1 MAAMKPRT
9 GDGPMEVTK
18 EARSLVMRIP
28 LEGGGRLVVE
38 MNAEE
43 ANNLSA
49 ALHAAVSLVKKQSAF
64 LPFLVSLCAMPYA
77 QLSSISSRVEDIV
90 SADAI
95 AVGFVKSEED
105 GYELVGAID
114 AIASVEKFFDVDLID
129 EISFFQPAGKPG
141 EILEI
146 PVSQKATKADRVFVI
161 GLGDQSTQSH
171 RLAAASLGRKLRG
184 KKINVSNLLATQIQD
199 IRAHAISSVLGSYTW
214 TLKSDAKTDQP
225 TFNIVCKSEKI
236 IDEATVIANAVCRAR
251 DLVHTPSNI
260 KNPLWMAQQAQKIA
274 KEGKLT
280 IKVLAGKELV
290 QFGGLRAVGNSSPKP
305 GPRFIQI
312 SYSPKATGKK
322 IPHVVL
328 VGKGITF
335 DTGGVSLKRP
345 YDLMMAMKSDMAGAS
360 AVLNVVGAL
369 PELKP
374 RVKVTALL
382 MCAENALSGTS
393 QRPSDVITH
402 YGGTTVEVLDT
413 DAEGRLVL
421 ADGLAYADAKLDPDY
436 LLDIATL
443 TGSATLGLGR
453 QYGAMYTRD
462 TKLASQLVAAGES
475 SGDRL
480 WHMPLI
486 DDYQDSLE
494 SDIAD
499 FNHTADKGDY
509 SAGSVTAALFLEKFT
524 GKRKWVHLDV
534 AGTARSESDAGE
546 SPKGGTGFGVR
557 LLIDWIMSL

>member
-1 MAAMKPRT
+1 MA
-9 GDGPMEVTK
+9 
-18 EARSLVMRIP
+18 
-28 LEGGGRLVVE
+28 
-38 MNAEE
+38 
-43 ANNLSA
+43 
-49 ALHAAVSLVKKQSAF
+49 
-64 LPFLVSLCAMPYA
+64 YA
-77 QLSSISSRVEDIV
+77 QLNSIESSLEEII

-95 AVGFVKSEED
+95 AVGFVKSED
-105 GYELVGAID
+105 STYELVGSIE
-114 AIASVEKFFDVDLID
+114 AIATIEKFFDVDLID
-129 EISFFQPAGKPG
+129 EITFFQPGGKAG

-146 PVSQKATKADRVFVI
+146 PISQKATKADRIFLI

-184 KKINVSNLLATQIQD
+184 KKIVVSTLLATDSKD
-199 IRAHAISSVLGSYTW
+199 IRAHAISAVLGAYTW
-214 TLKSDAKTDQP
+214 SLKSDSKPDQP
-225 TFNIVCKSEKI
+225 TFNVVCKSEKTI
-236 IDEATVIANAVCRAR
+236 FDAQVISHSVCRAR
-251 DLVHTPSNI
+251 DFVHTPSNI
-260 KNPLWMAQQAQKIA
+260 KNPLWMANQAQKIA
-274 KEGKLT
+274 KEGKLS
-280 IKVLAGKELV
+280 IKVLAGKELEK
-290 QFGGLRAVGNSSPKP
+290 FGGLRAVGNSSPKP

-312 SYSPKATGKK
+312 TYTPKSSAKRV
-322 IPHVVL
+322 PHVVL

-369 PELKP
+369 PELQP

-443 TGSATLGLGR
+443 TGAATLGLGR

-462 TKLASQLVAAGES
+462 TQLATQLITAGES

-546 SPKGGTGFGVR
+546 SPKGGTGYGVR

>member
-1 MAAMKPRT
+1 
-9 GDGPMEVTK
+9 
-18 EARSLVMRIP
+18 
-28 LEGGGRLVVE
+28 
-38 MNAEE
+38 
-43 ANNLSA
+43 
-49 ALHAAVSLVKKQSAF
+49 
-64 LPFLVSLCAMPYA
+64 MPYA
-77 QLSSISSRVEDIV
+77 QLNSIESSLEDIV

-95 AVGFVKSEED
+95 AVGFIKSED
-105 GYELVGAID
+105 CTYELVGNIGAVAI
-114 AIASVEKFFDVDLID
+114 IEKYFEIDLID
-129 EISFFQPAGKPG
+129 EISFFQPSGKAG

-146 PVSQKATKADRVFVI
+146 PISQKATKADRVFVI

-171 RLAAASLGRKLRG
+171 RLAAANLGRKLRG
-184 KKINVSNLLATQIQD
+184 KKINVSTLLATDSAD
-199 IRAHAISSVLGSYTW
+199 IRAHAISAVLGAYTW
-214 TLKSDAKTDQP
+214 TLKSDSTSDQP
-225 TFNIVCKSEKI
+225 TFNIVCKNEKI
-236 IDEATVIANAVCRAR
+236 INSAEIIAHSVCRAR

-260 KNPLWMAQQAQKIA
+260 KNPLWMANQAQKIA
-274 KEGKLT
+274 KEGKLS
-280 IKVLAGKELV
+280 IKVLAGKELA

-312 SYSPKATGKK
+312 TYTPKSTAKR

-345 YDLMMAMKSDMAGAS
+345 YDLMMAMKSDMAGAA

-421 ADGLAYADAKLDPDY
+421 ADGLAYADAKLNPDY
-436 LLDIATL
+436 LVDIATL

-462 TKLASQLVAAGES
+462 RALASELVAVGES
-475 SGDRL
+475 SGERL

-534 AGTARSESDAGE
+534 AGTARSESDSGE

-557 LLIDWIMSL
+557 VLIDWIMSL

>member
-1 MAAMKPRT
+1 
-9 GDGPMEVTK
+9 
-18 EARSLVMRIP
+18 
-28 LEGGGRLVVE
+28 
-38 MNAEE
+38 
-43 ANNLSA
+43 
-49 ALHAAVSLVKKQSAF
+49 
-64 LPFLVSLCAMPYA
+64 MPYA
-77 QLSSISSRVEDIV
+77 QLNSISSKIEDIV

-95 AVGFVKSEED
+95 AVGFVKSED
-105 GYELVGAID
+105 SSYELVGHID
-114 AIASVEKFFDVDLID
+114 AIASIEKYFGIDLID
-129 EISFFQPAGKPG
+129 EITFFQPAGKAG

-146 PVSQKATKADRVFVI
+146 PISQKATKADRVFVI

-184 KKINVSNLLATQIQD
+184 KKTIVSTLLATNVED
-199 IRAHAISSVLGSYTW
+199 LRAHSISTVLGTYTW
-214 TLKSDAKTDQP
+214 TLKSDAKSDQP
-225 TFNIVCKSEKI
+225 TFNVVCKSEKI
-236 IDEATVIANAVCRAR
+236 IDEASTIAYAVCRAR
-251 DLVHTPSNI
+251 DLIHTPSNI
-260 KNPLWMAQQAQKIA
+260 KNPLWMAQQAQKVA
-274 KEGKLT
+274 KEGKLAIT
-280 IKVLAGKELV
+280 VLAGKELAE
-290 QFGGLRAVGNSSPKP
+290 FGGLRAVGNSSPKP

-312 SYSPKATGKK
+312 SYTPKATSKK
-322 IPHVVL
+322 TPHVVL

-345 YDLMMAMKSDMAGAS
+345 YDAMMAMKSDMAGAS

-369 PELKP
+369 PQLKP
-374 RVKVTALL
+374 RAKVTALL

-421 ADGLAYADAKLDPDY
+421 ADGLAYADAKLNPDY
-436 LLDIATL
+436 LVDIATL

-453 QYGAMYTRD
+453 QYAAMYTRD
-462 TKLASQLVAAGES
+462 NKLASQLVAVGES
-475 SGDRL
+475 SGDRV
-480 WHMPLI
+480 WHMPLV

-509 SAGSVTAALFLEKFT
+509 SAGSVTAGLFLEKFT

-534 AGTARSESDAGE
+534 AGTARSESDTGE